1 MQKDRA
7 IPHHERKA
15 LDALVK
21 AGREII
27 AHMPY
32 NDLTEKV
39 QIMVAE
45 NLNKVLHKEYNVVS
59 LVAQVREL
67 LRAHNPSVTFFQWK
81 AFNVTTEREEL
92 QKDCTLHD
100 TEDHAIATALGVS
113 LGEFYSKLTPVPR
126 SSNY

>member
-7 IPHHERKA
+7 IPHFERKA
-15 LDALVK
+15 LDALTK
-21 AGREII
+21 AGREIRG
-27 AHMPY
+27 HMPY
-32 NDLTEKV
+32 NELKEEV

-45 NLNKVLHKEYNVVS
+45 KLNKVIDKEYGVVS

-67 LRAHNPSVTFFQWK
+67 LRAHNPSVTFYQWQV
-81 AFNVTTEREEL
+81 FNIRTDRHEL

-113 LGEFYSKLTPVPR
+113 LGEFYSKLNPVDK
-126 SSNY
+126 